1 MLGPWRYAVFIVII
15 ALLGWGVYG
24 VIMEKGKLSDD
35 AEALRAELRA
45 LEEENRGI
53 EKDLVYY
60 EDPENLVK
68 ALKEQFNYRAPDEK
82 LIILVSPAPSGS
94 STATS
99 LPDR

>member
-1 MLGPWRYAVFIVII
+1 MLGPWRYAIFIVII
-15 ALLGWGVYG
+15 ALLGWGIYG
-24 VIMEKGKLSDD
+24 VVVEKGELSGDT
-35 AEALRAELRA
+35 EALRAEFHA

-82 LIILVSPAPSGS
+82 LIILVSPAPGTS